1 MANSEYK
8 ITHSNYV
15 LRKRHQSVSGGT
27 VYERDFMT
35 TTNLGQWDS
44 GSIPYGESNFRFVYR
59 PTSNSKK
66 APTNLQWENWTLE
79 KVNGYEKTSEDEV
92 KLKPNYSS
100 LLDFAYY
107 GSCTELVKSTISK
120 IIRSF
125 PPTLI
130 VGEEHIINGV
140 SYNIV
145 ENPFE
150 MDLFTALDSTETGS
164 DILKDDKTS
173 YDSG

>member
-66 APTNLQWENWTLE
+66 APTNLQWENWTL
-79 KVNGYEKTSEDEV
+79 
-92 KLKPNYSS
+92 
-100 LLDFAYY
+100 
-107 GSCTELVKSTISK
+107 
-120 IIRSF
+120 
-125 PPTLI
+125 
-130 VGEEHIINGV
+130 
-140 SYNIV
+140 
-145 ENPFE
+145 
-150 MDLFTALDSTETGS
+150 
-164 DILKDDKTS
+164 
-173 YDSG
+173 